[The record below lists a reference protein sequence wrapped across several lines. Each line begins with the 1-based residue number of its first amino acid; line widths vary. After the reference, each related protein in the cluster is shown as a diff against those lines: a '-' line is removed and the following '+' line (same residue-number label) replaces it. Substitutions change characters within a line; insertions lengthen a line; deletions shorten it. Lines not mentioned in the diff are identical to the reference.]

1 MGLCRPLASLTAA
14 ALLKD
19 REMAHPR
26 IALIH
31 ATPVA
36 VEPIR
41 MALAEGWPDAE
52 AVNLLDDSLSVDRSK
67 TEDISEALTDRI
79 IALAR
84 YARGAGADGI
94 LFTCSAFG
102 TAIETAA
109 AQLDVPVL
117 KPNEAMFEVA
127 IGIGRNHAMIA
138 TFAPSQATMEAEF
151 AEEAGRLASDA
162 TLTSFV
168 VEAAMTALRGGDAET
183 HNTLVADK
191 ARQLAGFD
199 TILLAHFST
208 SRAATAVRAIVDV
221 PVLTSPQAAV
231 TKLRRLISA

>member
-1 MGLCRPLASLTAA
+1 
-14 ALLKD
+14 
-19 REMAHPR
+19 
-26 IALIH
+26 
-31 ATPVA
+31 V
-36 VEPIR
+36 
-41 MALAEGWPDAE
+41 
-52 AVNLLDDSLSVDRSK
+52 
-67 TEDISEALTDRI
+67 
-79 IALAR
+79 
-84 YARGAGADGI
+84 DGI

-127 IGIGRNHAMIA
+127 IGSGRNHAMIA
-138 TFAPSQATMEAEF
+138 TFAPALATMEAEF

-183 HNTLVADK
+183 HNSLVAHK

-208 SRAATAVRAIVDV
+208 SRAAAAVRAIVDV
-221 PVLTSPQAAV
+221 PVLTSPEAAV
-231 TKLRRLISA
+231 AKLRRLISA